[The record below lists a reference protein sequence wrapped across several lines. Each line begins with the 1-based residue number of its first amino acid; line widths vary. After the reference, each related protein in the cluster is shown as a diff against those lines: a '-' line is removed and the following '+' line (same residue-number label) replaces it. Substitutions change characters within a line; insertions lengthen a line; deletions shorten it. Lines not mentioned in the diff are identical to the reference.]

1 MNIKSISLE
10 NVLPKVFL
18 EDGERTS
25 GPASDIWNTSMRF
38 EAGKC
43 YCINAASGTGKTS
56 LCSFL
61 MGVRT
66 DYTGRISFGT
76 TDIATLGINDWCEL
90 RRTSLAYLPQEL
102 DIFDELTALDNVLL
116 KNRLTDFHTE
126 GEIRAMFEA
135 LEIDNRISR
144 PAGKLSVGQKQR
156 VALIRAL
163 CQPFS
168 FILLDEPVSHLD
180 AGNNR
185 LCADMVTE
193 AAAAQQAGVIFTS
206 VGNPLTVNV
215 PFISLAL

>member
-25 GPASDIWNTSMRF
+25 ARHLTSGIHPCVSRPASAIASMRPR
-38 EAGKC
+38 APQDIAVLVYNGC
-43 YCINAASGTGKTS
+43 AHRLY
-56 LCSFL
+56 
-61 MGVRT
+61 R
-66 DYTGRISFGT
+66 RISFDT

-126 GEIRAMFEA
+126 GEIRSMFEA

-168 FILLDEPVSHLD
+168 FILLDE
-180 AGNNR
+180 R
-185 LCADMVTE
+185 
-193 AAAAQQAGVIFTS
+193 
-206 VGNPLTVNV
+206 
-215 PFISLAL
+215 

>member
-1 MNIKSISLE
+1 MNIKSISLA

-25 GPASDIWNTSMRF
+25 GTASDIWNKSMRF

-56 LCSFL
+56 LCSFI

-66 DYTGRISFGT
+66 DYTGRISFDT

-126 GEIRAMFEA
+126 GEIRSMFEA

-180 AGNNR
+180 ASNNE
-185 LCADMVTE
+185 LCANMVTD